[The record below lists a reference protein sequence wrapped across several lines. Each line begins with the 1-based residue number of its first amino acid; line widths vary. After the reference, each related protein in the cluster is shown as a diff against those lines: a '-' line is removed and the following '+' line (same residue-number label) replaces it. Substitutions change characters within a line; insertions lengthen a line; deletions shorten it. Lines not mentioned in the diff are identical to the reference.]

1 MPIRGVLSQQHCR
14 PSQSE
19 CFKPWPWVQQWSGS
33 RGQRFTLLPTHVHH
47 ELTGRWRCRLL
58 VNCFLTLR
66 PKGHEVWKYTL
77 CSLSSRSYF
86 ERLSCTAN
94 YRNSRVYAF
103 LHRQH
108 TPSPSWL
115 LPLFAT
121 PRSCLFTLSSA
132 SETPICDLQY
142 LITCQYRM
150 WHSHNFQ
157 LSDFSPTKK
166 KMQKVS
172 NISILVMYCM
182 YFLAALFGYLT
193 FYGESRPDTSLEF
206 VFTLSVDES

>member
-1 MPIRGVLSQQHCR
+1 MKMQV
-14 PSQSE
+14 
-19 CFKPWPWVQQWSGS
+19 
-33 RGQRFTLLPTHVHH
+33 TH
-47 ELTGRWRCRLL
+47 ELLL
-58 VNCFLTLR
+58 NILAT
-66 PKGHEVWKYTL
+66 YSL
-77 CSLSSRSYF
+77 CTLSSRSYL

-94 YRNSRVYAF
+94 YSNSRVYVF
-103 LHRQH
+103 IHRQR

-121 PRSCLFTLSSA
+121 PRSCLFILSFA
-132 SETPICDLQY
+132 SETPIWDPQY

-150 WHSHNFQ
+150 WHRHHFQ
-157 LSDFSPTKK
+157 LSCDFSPTKK

-193 FYGESRPDTSLEF
+193 FYGESRIVSLR
-206 VFTLSVDES
+206 LSLCCVCG